1 MRREVIF
8 PRPHSESVTREYNWQ
23 SPIVKRTDREGQAWE
38 TVWNLGHFAAV
49 FATWTNVSLSNK
61 IQGNYK
67 GL

>member
-8 PRPHSESVTREYNWQ
+8 LRPHSESVTEEYNWQ
-23 SPIVKRTDREGQAWE
+23 SPIVKRTNREGQAWE

-49 FATWTNVSLSNK
+49 LATWTNVSLSNK
-61 IQGNYK
+61 IQGNEK